1 MLPTLFGFLFNY
13 VVFDNVKLNKFIK
26 LQNLKNIIFMTQEVN
41 TLINLMLVNLK
52 LNALKLTLTDKE
64 LEIYNNY
71 LLDEAE
77 KLKPILLE
85 LKLSREQV
93 DEVLTNFLK

>member
-1 MLPTLFGFLFNY
+1 
-13 VVFDNVKLNKFIK
+13 
-26 LQNLKNIIFMTQEVN
+26 MTQEVN

-77 KLKPILLE
+77 RLKPILLE